1 MAMSNPPH
9 PGRSIRENCLDPLG
23 LNVTEA
29 AKVLGVARHTLSRV
43 LNGTRPSPRRWPF
56 GLRRRAGP
64 MPSSGCAD
72 RPLGISSRRAR
83 TKTGSTSSDTSRSRR
98 CEVMQISCCNGHVSS
113 RQKAEGTRRSGSSGN
128 NTLWPCGGGGTCTRR
143 QADREQV
150 PASST
155 ISPRTGLTP
164 GTQVDPSRLY
174 GCRAGPPAEVQARP
188 ARRFGSLVPLSAGH
202 AYASLADACKAFG
215 R

>member
-43 LNGTRPSPRRWPF
+43 LNGHAAISSEMAIR
-56 GLRRRAGP
+56 LEKAAGP

-83 TKTGSTSSDTSRSRR
+83 TKTGSPSSDTSRSRR
-98 CEVMQISCCNGHVSS
+98 CEVMQISCCSGHVFADLGLEH
-113 RQKAEGTRRSGSSGN
+113 RWRERRTRR
-128 NTLWPCGGGGTCTRR
+128 L
-143 QADREQV
+143 
-150 PASST
+150 T
-155 ISPRTGLTP
+155 ISTNDETA
-164 GTQVDPSRLY
+164 
-174 GCRAGPPAEVQARP
+174 CR
-188 ARRFGSLVPLSAGH
+188 
-202 AYASLADACKAFG
+202 
-215 R
+215 